1 MRLDGFLEREK
12 KMLIVNGP
20 IQKILGRG
28 KMHLNLSYSLHERAL
43 NKLILT
49 VYVANYDMVIM
60 EKFTQC

>member
-1 MRLDGFLEREK
+1 
-12 KMLIVNGP
+12 MLIVNGP
-20 IQKILGRG
+20 IQKIFGRG
-28 KMHLNLSYSLHERAL
+28 KMYLNLSYSLHERAL